1 MFQPWSPSQEGG
13 SRDHL
18 VRQYFC
24 AGHKYKTILQFLRS
38 VHGFTLSIRQL
49 KRILK
54 RLGLRRRSERTA
66 SHLRLVSRLI
76 RVSYQKYLL
85 RGQGIIIILSVYSLH
100 ASKY

>member
-18 VRQYFC
+18 VRQYFY

-49 KRILK
+49 KR
-54 RLGLRRRSERTA
+54 
-66 SHLRLVSRLI
+66 SHLLVSRLI

-85 RGQGIIIILSVYSLH
+85 SSVLEF
-100 ASKY
+100 SKGVLEQVFEEFEDAELERQSKLLTHPI